1 MSWTYT
7 RRVKYYET
15 DRMGVVHH
23 SNYLRLIEDARMD
36 WLNDNVMNYC
46 KMENM
51 GIIIPAASAYGEF
64 IAFLHYDDPFS
75 VEIKLIEFKGIKM
88 TFSYVVRNTDTDVI
102 CYKGKSS
109 HFFACGNSDVGYKPF
124 LSFRKKYP
132 EIYEKVK
139 SFVEEE

>member
-1 MSWTYT
+1 
-7 RRVKYYET
+7 
-15 DRMGVVHH
+15 
-23 SNYLRLIEDARMD
+23 MD

-46 KMENM
+46 DMEHM

-64 IAFLHYDDPFS
+64 ISFLHYDDPFS

>member
-46 KMENM
+46 DMEHM

-64 IAFLHYDDPFS
+64 ISFLHYDDPFS

-102 CYKGKSS
+102 CYVA
-109 HFFACGNSDVGYKPF
+109 HCFFITRNRIG
-124 LSFRKKYP
+124 
-132 EIYEKVK
+132 
-139 SFVEEE
+139 